1 MSNQCSWAFQTIL
14 KPFGSHLENSGQFQL
29 EMFGQKLSRRAK
41 TFRVAML
48 PCYPGFFRL
57 WLTANSE
64 WSEFLSLSK
73 WSVCWKVISA
83 IRGNTPTD
91 WAFWD
96 WLYRTVMSPKAELA
110 VQLCLFPYFHLR
122 NNEIYSLLCGTTLL
136 WGEEG
141 YLDCTPCAQTI
152 FPPIFIP
159 DGLKRKI
166 YNKSLLPHNLSYLVS
181 I

>member
-1 MSNQCSWAFQTIL
+1 MFYSWAMQTIL
-14 KPFGSHLENSGQFQL
+14 IPTRNHLENSGQFQL
-29 EMFGQKLSRRAK
+29 PGQFYRTTWTILKLAACFSNYLDRCQSHVLTGSGQLSRDFCCTRK
-41 TFRVAML
+41 KRS
-48 PCYPGFFRL
+48 CYPGFFRL

-122 NNEIYSLLCGTTLL
+122 NNEIFSLLCGTTLL
-136 WGEEG
+136 
-141 YLDCTPCAQTI
+141 
-152 FPPIFIP
+152 
-159 DGLKRKI
+159 
-166 YNKSLLPHNLSYLVS
+166 
-181 I
+181 